1 MANKLEVQTT
11 KNMVVKEKIIQEE
24 IVKDVDIKEIEK
36 DKISN
41 KKKKKE
47 KKIPKIKDIKFLVI
61 DIGTDS
67 IKFLEAKK
75 KKKYIYITEAWKM
88 KSPKEIL
95 ENGNL
100 KESDI
105 LGKTIFTELKKRRIT
120 TKNVGFTSIPGS
132 LISQE
137 VCILVNDNMT
147 IEDKEK
153 NIIEELNEN
162 LDINFDDYQVQCIEM
177 DKLQEGDINKLK
189 IVALIYPI
197 KEINSYLELTSNIKS
212 VPYALDITNNSLQ
225 KFFNYITKIND
236 KEIDKNKTNLLIDIG
251 KNTFNISIIENEKIK
266 LIKKLEISQEMI
278 DRTIAFKLGKDYE
291 EAEEIKKEKCDLVK
305 SDLDVDEK
313 EVNKIIKS
321 EINVWIEKLLKIVD
335 SYNNNQTKKIE
346 KIYIYGAGAKLSGLD
361 KYLEEKIK
369 IETEKIE
376 IFDGIKFATN
386 VNVSNYDQF
395 INCIGTIIR
404 F

>member
-11 KNMVVKEKIIQEE
+11 KDTVVKEKIIKE
-24 IVKDVDIKEIEK
+24 VDVKEIEK
-36 DKISN
+36 DKVTI

-47 KKIPKIKDIKFLVI
+47 KKVSKVKDIKFLVM
-61 DIGTDS
+61 DIGSDT

-88 KSPKEIL
+88 QAPKEIL
-95 ENGNL
+95 ENGDL
-100 KESDI
+100 KENDI

-120 TKNVGFTSIPGS
+120 TKSIGFTSIPSS

-137 VCILVNDNMT
+137 IYISVNENMT
-147 IEDKEK
+147 VEEKEK
-153 NIIEELNEN
+153 NIIDELNEI

-177 DKLQEGDINKLK
+177 DKFQEDNINKMK
-189 IVALIYPI
+189 IIALIYPI
-197 KEINSYLELTSNIKS
+197 KEINSYLELASEIKTI
-212 VPYALDITNNSLQ
+212 PYALDITNNSLQ

-236 KEIDKNKTNLLIDIG
+236 KEINKEKPNLLIDIG
-251 KNTFNISIIENEKIK
+251 KNTFNISIIEDKK
-266 LIKKLEISQEMI
+266 LKLMKKLEISQEMI
-278 DRTIAFKLGKDYE
+278 DRTIAFKLGKTYE
-291 EAEEIKKEKCDLVK
+291 EAEEIKKEKCNLVK
-305 SDLDVDEK
+305 FNLDIDEK
-313 EVNKIIKS
+313 EINKIIKD
-321 EINVWIEKLLKIVD
+321 EIKIWIEKLLKIID
-335 SYNNNQTKKIE
+335 SYNDKQIKKIE
-346 KIYIYGAGAKLSGLD
+346 KIYIYGAGTKLNGLD

-376 IFDGIKFATN
+376 TFDGIKLAAN
-386 VNVSNYDQF
+386 VNISNYDQF